1 LGRRLFPELEW
12 GFMTSD
18 LHTVVI
24 GWSDDWHNPEW
35 VMDILLFKKKTAD
48 ESLAFAKSDG
58 WRFYRS
64 LERYAASFYTDP
76 EYAFEV
82 FGGLDI
88 SRQRVADSPQ
98 AVC

>member
-1 LGRRLFPELEW
+1 
-12 GFMTSD
+12 
-18 LHTVVI
+18 
-24 GWSDDWHNPEW
+24 
-35 VMDILLFKKKTAD
+35 MDILLFKKKTAD